1 MVEVLADG
9 SAKYDA
15 LGALMRERCKDEPQ
29 KILIFCQKKVTVDEL
44 EAQLEADDGLGQDI
58 HFSSQ
63 GIHGDKDQRTRH
75 TVLRRF
81 KEPLN
86 SKKTRLMIATDV
98 ASRGLD
104 VRDVSIVVNYD
115 MPTNTEDYVHRIG
128 RTGRAGA
135 KGLAVGFITYEDRS
149 IARGLINVLQRA
161 DQEVPSELYSIEAT
175 GRRKRRTMRDDDD
188 GGFYGQGGGGGR
200 GRYSKG
206 SNQSYGGD
214 QRSTRDDDYGGSK
227 MANRRASKLN
237 SRASGGYAY

>member
-1 MVEVLADG
+1 M
-9 SAKYDA
+9 
-15 LGALMRERCKDEPQ
+15 
-29 KILIFCQKKVTVDEL
+29 
-44 EAQLEADDGLGQDI
+44 
-58 HFSSQ
+58 
-63 GIHGDKDQRTRH
+63 
-75 TVLRRF
+75 LRRF

-128 RTGRAGA
+128 RTGRAGE
-135 KGLAVGFITYEDRS
+135 KGLAVGFMTYEDRS
-149 IARGLINVLQRA
+149 VARGLINVLQRT

-175 GRRKRRTMRDDDD
+175 GRRKRRMARDDDGD
-188 GGFYGQGGGGGR
+188 GFYGQGGGGR
-200 GRYSKG
+200 GNYSKG
-206 SNQSYGGD
+206 SNRSYGGD

-237 SRASGGYAY
+237 SRAGASYGY